1 MISEKRAGK
10 KIRWGNV
17 CLVALII
24 ALALVLIVL
33 IGVAVKMIRSRPEEV
48 LELPAQVQ
56 VQTVVLADC
65 ARPKP
70 EDFVA
75 GLENTGI
82 RVFFE
87 EPPTETVG
95 EQTVNL
101 VFDDGY
107 LQCVRQAQLKVFHL
121 ELRVSRV
128 LPENGADIDHP
139 GIQDYIADET
149 VKAEFV
155 GKLPEE
161 VSMDGCGAN
170 PLIIACD
177 GREYEVVYALQER
190 VAPTGTP
197 VTVQTEA
204 GVLPD
209 PATLVTDIQDE
220 CAVTVTYQ
228 NEPHLTIVGRVPV
241 TLVLTDSCG
250 NTATVDTVIEVIPAT
265 DAPVFRGLEDL
276 YIRVGETI
284 SYKAD
289 VKAVDPQDGEL
300 AFSVNAN
307 GVDQNT
313 EGTYL
318 AYYTATDFEGN
329 TTTVARKIIVQ
340 DVTTAEVLD
349 MARAVLS
356 KIIKEGMTLDQKIRA
371 VYLYTQ
377 RNVRYVGT
385 SDKSSIWN
393 AAYEGLSTG
402 KGDCYTYYSMNVV
415 LFDLLGV
422 THLEVTRIG
431 GTSHHW
437 WNLVQFEDG
446 KYYHVDSTPTAV
458 VLTEIDHGKMTEAD
472 LKTYTEHGGVV
483 NRRPNFYVY
492 DKTLPEYQDI
502 EIAQ

>member
-1 MISEKRAGK
+1 MISEKSTGK
-10 KIRWGNV
+10 KTRWGNV
-17 CLVALII
+17 GLLVLVI

-33 IGVAVKMIRSRPEEV
+33 IGVAIKVMRSQPEKV
-48 LELPAQVQ
+48 LELPGQVQ
-56 VQTVVLADC
+56 IHDVVLADC

-70 EDFVA
+70 EDFA
-75 GLENTGI
+75 TGLENTGI
-82 RVFFE
+82 RVFFV
-87 EPPTETVG
+87 EPPAATVG

-107 LQCVRQAQLKVFHL
+107 LQCVRQAKLKIFHL
-121 ELRVSRV
+121 EQKVSRV
-128 LPENGADIDHP
+128 LPEAGAAVDHP
-139 GIQDYIADET
+139 GIEDFISDRSLDAKFLE
-149 VKAEFV
+149 
-155 GKLPEE
+155 KLPEE
-161 VSMDGCGAN
+161 VSLEGCGEN
-170 PLIIACD
+170 KLTIACD
-177 GREYEVVYALQER
+177 GREYEVIYALQER
-190 VAPTGTP
+190 VPPTGTP

-204 GVLPD
+204 GILPD
-209 PATLVTDIQDE
+209 PATLVTDVEDQ
-220 CAVTVTYQ
+220 CAVTVTY
-228 NEPHLTIVGRVPV
+228 EKAPHLTIVGRVPV

-250 NTATVDTVIEVIPAT
+250 NTSKVESVIEVVPAAN
-265 DAPVFRGLEDL
+265 APQFQGLEDL

-300 AFSVNAN
+300 AFSVNAS

-313 EGTYL
+313 EGTYIV
-318 AYYTATDFEGN
+318 YYSATDFEGN
-329 TTTVARKIIVQ
+329 TTTIARKIIVQ

-349 MARAVLS
+349 MARAVLA
-356 KIIKEGMTLDQKIRA
+356 KIIKDDMTLDQKIRA
-371 VYLYTQ
+371 VYIYTQ

-385 SDKSSIWN
+385 GDKSSIWN

-415 LFDLLGV
+415 LFDLLGI
-422 THLEVTRIG
+422 TNLEVTRIG

-458 VLTEIDHGKMTEAD
+458 VLTEIDHGKMTETD